1 MAKHPE
7 PQPTARVERSKVKA
21 MTEQLINDLRYGV
34 KMLWK
39 SKGLTLVAIV
49 SLAVGIG
56 ANSAIFS
63 LMNSILFR
71 PRAVA
76 HPEQLVELYV
86 GEASHP
92 YQTASYPSYLD
103 LRDRNEVFTGLAGYS
118 LQQLKLG
125 GGENGVELT
134 WGEAVTG
141 NYFEVLGIAAQKG
154 RTFTPEEDV
163 APGRDPVAV
172 ISHGLWQRR
181 FNSDPDLIGKTITIN
196 EKPLTIVGIAPP
208 QYNGMMRGLGIEVWI
223 PMMMLPALDSR
234 GEQLLTSRGNRSIF
248 MVGRLK
254 PETTLAQARARFDLL
269 TRDMQAAH
277 PEEWMWKREPTRTPR
292 ELAVTVLPESET
304 RIHPG
309 MYEAAYGIFAVVF
322 VIVNLVLLIACIN
335 LASMLLARAV
345 TRRKEIAVR
354 LALGASRARIVRQL
368 LTESVLLSLIAGAAG
383 ILLGVWLLNLLMSF
397 IPALPEG
404 IRVALDVSLDWR
416 VVAYTLAF
424 ATITGILFGL
434 APALRTSK
442 TEVSTVLKD
451 DSSLFAGFYR
461 KSRARMALVVV
472 QVAFSLLLLIGAG
485 LVLRGLERS
494 RPTRLGFS
502 TDNLI
507 VAPVTLEEAK
517 YDRAKT
523 QEFYRQLSARVA
535 AMPGVQSVGLSHETP
550 GNLTGRSFFGISIEG
565 YQPQPNEDMRIDT
578 MIVGPGFLTNM
589 KIPLVQGRDFDDRDR
604 DGAPC
609 VAIVNEVFAK
619 RYFADSASPLGRN
632 LIRTEGREKKKISCE
647 VVGMMRDDGFQ
658 TLQKNPLPFFALS
671 SQQLE
676 ARRMKLFVNTTGDPR
691 ALVGGVR
698 NAIRELDPSL
708 PISEVQTLGELFGVV
723 LYPFRLMAILMGG
736 CGVMALLLA
745 TLGIYGV
752 VSYSVAQRTR
762 ELGIRLALG
771 ALQKDILRMV
781 VRQGMTLV
789 LVGLGLGLL
798 LSFALTRMLTSSL
811 MEFELPFPVSE
822 TDSLTF
828 VIVTTLLA
836 LVALVACY
844 VPARRATKI
853 DPIEALR
860 YE

>member
-1 MAKHPE
+1 MEK
-7 PQPTARVERSKVKA
+7 
-21 MTEQLINDLRYGV
+21 LLNDLRYGA

-39 SKGLTLVAIV
+39 SKGVTIVAIV

-63 LMNSILFR
+63 LMNSIMFR

-76 HPEQLVELYV
+76 QPEQLVELYV
-86 GEASHP
+86 GEANHP
-92 YQTASYPSYLD
+92 YETTSYPSYLD

-134 WGEAVTG
+134 LGEAVTG
-141 NYFEVLGIAAQKG
+141 NYFEVLGVAAQRG

-163 APGRDPVAV
+163 VPGRDPVAV
-172 ISHGLWQRR
+172 ISHGLWLRR
-181 FNSDPDLIGKTITIN
+181 FNSDPDLVGKTITIN

-208 QYNGMMRGLGIEVWI
+208 QYTGMMRGLAIEVWI
-223 PMMMLPALDSR
+223 PMTMLPALDSR
-234 GEQLLTSRGNRSIF
+234 GEQYLSSRGNRSIF

-254 PETTLAQARARFDLL
+254 PETTLAQARTRFDLL

-277 PEEWMWKREPTRTPR
+277 PDEWMSKRESTGAVRA
-292 ELAVTVLPESET
+292 LAVTVLPESET
-304 RIHPG
+304 RIHPD
-309 MYEAAYGIFAVVF
+309 MHEAAYGIFALVF

-354 LALGASRARIVRQL
+354 LALGASRSRIIRQL
-368 LTESVLLSLIAGAAG
+368 LTESLLLSLIAGVAG

-404 IRVALDVSLDWR
+404 IRVALDINLDWR

-434 APALRTSK
+434 APALRSSRTD
-442 TEVSTVLKD
+442 VSTVLKD
-451 DSSLFAGFYR
+451 DSSLFTGFYR
-461 KSRARMALVVV
+461 KSRARMALVVA

-485 LVLRGLERS
+485 LVLRGLEKS

-507 VAPVTLEEAK
+507 VAAVTLEEGK
-517 YDRAKT
+517 YDRAKSH
-523 QEFYRQLSARVA
+523 EFYRQLSARVA
-535 AMPGVQSVGLSHETP
+535 ALPGVQAVSLSHEIP
-550 GNLTGRSFFGISIEG
+550 GNLTGRSFYGISIEG

-578 MIVGPGFLTNM
+578 MIVGPNYFTNM
-589 KIPLVQGRDFDDRDR
+589 KVPLVQGRDFDDRDR

-619 RYFADSASPLGRN
+619 RYFSDSASPLGRN
-632 LIRTEGREKKKISCE
+632 LIRTEGRENKKISCE

-658 TLQKNPLPFFALS
+658 TLQKHPLPFFALS

-676 ARRMKLFVNTTGDPR
+676 ARRMKLLVNTTGDPR
-691 ALVGGVR
+691 ALLGVVR
-698 NAIRELDPSL
+698 NTIRELDPSL
-708 PISEVQTLGELFGVV
+708 PISDVQTLGEVFSVV

-736 CGVMALLLA
+736 CGVMVLLLA

-762 ELGIRLALG
+762 ELGIRMALG

-789 LVGLGLGLL
+789 IVGLGFGLL

-828 VIVTTLLA
+828 VVVTSLLA
-836 LVALVACY
+836 IVALVACY